1 MPVTAK
7 LSKHFYDTFGDK
19 AVNELA
25 DWMNA
30 VDLSYRADLLQIN
43 EANVARFEANAD
55 ARAAVLRGEMDK
67 RFAELRGEMDRR
79 FAELRGEMDKRFA
92 ELRGE
97 MATEFAAVRNEMAA
111 GFAAIDT
118 RFAQFEA
125 RMLRWMLVFWTGTM
139 IGAAATVIAVIQTR

>member
-67 RFAELRGEMDRR
+67 RFAELRGEM
-79 FAELRGEMDKRFA
+79 
-92 ELRGE
+92 
-97 MATEFAAVRNEMAA
+97 ATEFAAVRNEMAA